1 MDKMTNSCDSVVR
14 DSMFRCITDYGYADH
29 VLMDEMQA
37 YMSTGLGRKMKEMN
51 IKNID
56 EYCQKYRGV
65 FDSYYQKSL
74 YTSPKKNNINWK
86 NL

>member
-1 MDKMTNSCDSVVR
+1 MEKEKKE
-14 DSMFRCITDYGYADH
+14 
-29 VLMDEMQA
+29 LMDEMQA

-74 YTSPKKNNINWK
+74 YTSPKKK
-86 NL
+86 